1 MGGAGVVVGLG
12 EVFRIDRV
20 TFMKVKSMESSAD
33 RTRGRKKIF
42 GIFGFI
48 NTIKITNGK
57 FSEVASLVL
66 TIEIER
72 LFVHAHESVLEAA
85 SV

>member
-1 MGGAGVVVGLG
+1 
-12 EVFRIDRV
+12 
-20 TFMKVKSMESSAD
+20 MESSAD
-33 RTRGRKKIF
+33 RTIEGGKKSLVSLVSS
-42 GIFGFI
+42 
-48 NTIKITNGK
+48 TRLKLQMEK
-57 FSEVASLVL
+57 FSEVACLVL

>member
-1 MGGAGVVVGLG
+1 MGA
-12 EVFRIDRV
+12 VFRIERV
-20 TFMKVKSMESSAD
+20 RFIKVNSMESSAD

>member
-1 MGGAGVVVGLG
+1 MGGLG
-12 EVFRIDRV
+12 EVFRIERV
-20 TFMKVKSMESSAD
+20 RFIKVNSMESSAD

>member
-1 MGGAGVVVGLG
+1 MGGWGA
-12 EVFRIDRV
+12 VFRIERV
-20 TFMKVKSMESSAD
+20 RFIKVNSMESSAD

>member
-1 MGGAGVVVGLG
+1 MGGLG
-12 EVFRIDRV
+12 AVFRIERV
-20 TFMKVKSMESSAD
+20 RFIKVNSMESSAD

>member
-1 MGGAGVVVGLG
+1 MGGLG
-12 EVFRIDRV
+12 TVFRIERV
-20 TFMKVKSMESSAD
+20 RFIKVNSMESSAD